1 MMSDG
6 AVDIPVACSLTAAEL
21 EVRGDENAEL
31 FAHARAVEELA
42 DGYRFAFPADDD
54 SVPAVLRF
62 ILAERA
68 CCPFWTFELQFPS
81 PHQVVWL
88 AIRGNEE
95 AKAIV
100 RDGLVPKVTA
110 AQ

>member
-1 MMSDG
+1 MSDG
-6 AVDIPVACSLTAAEL
+6 TEDIPVACILTEVEL

-31 FAHARAVEELA
+31 FAHARVVEELA
-42 DGYRFAFPADDD
+42 DGYRFAFSADD
-54 SVPAVLRF
+54 SGVPALLRF

-81 PHQVVWL
+81 PHQFVWL

-110 AQ
+110 AR

>member
-1 MMSDG
+1 MSDDS
-6 AVDIPVACSLTAAEL
+6 VDIPVACSLTEAEL
-21 EVRGDENAEL
+21 EVRGDENAGL
-31 FAHARAVEELA
+31 FAHARVVEELP

-54 SVPAVLRF
+54 GIPALVRF

-68 CCPFWTFELQFPS
+68 CCPFFTFELQFPS

-100 RDGLVPKVTA
+100 RDGLVSKVTA
-110 AQ
+110 AR

>member
-1 MMSDG
+1 MSDG
-6 AVDIPVACSLTAAEL
+6 SVDIPVACSLTEAEL
-21 EVRGDENAEL
+21 EVRGDENADL
-31 FAHARAVEELA
+31 FAHARAVEELT
-42 DGYRFAFPADDD
+42 DGYRFAFPADD
-54 SVPAVLRF
+54 SGVPALLRF

-68 CCPFWTFELQFPS
+68 CCLFFTFELQFPS
-81 PHQVVWL
+81 PHQVVWV

-95 AKAIV
+95 AKGIV

>member
-1 MMSDG
+1 MSVG
-6 AVDIPVACSLTAAEL
+6 SVDIPVACSLTEAEL
-21 EVRGDENAEL
+21 EDRGDENAEL

-54 SVPAVLRF
+54 GVPALVQF

-68 CCPFWTFELQFPS
+68 CCPFFTFELTFPS

-110 AQ
+110 AR